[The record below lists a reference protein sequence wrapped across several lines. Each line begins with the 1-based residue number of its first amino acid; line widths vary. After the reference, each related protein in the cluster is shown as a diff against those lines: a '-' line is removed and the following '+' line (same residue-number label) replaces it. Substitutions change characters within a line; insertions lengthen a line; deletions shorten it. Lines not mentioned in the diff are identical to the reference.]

1 MQEATPDEQVDEYGR
16 VTKGPYTL
24 RNGATYTGQW
34 LDGMRDGIGTQLWP
48 DGSRYEG
55 QWRNDKANGQG
66 KLVHADGDIY
76 EGQWV
81 ADRFEGHGVILQKA
95 H

>member
-1 MQEATPDEQVDEYGR
+1 MVSQTESSFLTSHYLILGDPTADGDYRKGSRVLGKGTPDMRPGENEQVDEFGR

-55 QWRNDKANGQG
+55 
-66 KLVHADGDIY
+66 
-76 EGQWV
+76 
-81 ADRFEGHGVILQKA
+81 
-95 H
+95 

>member
-1 MQEATPDEQVDEYGR
+1 MQLIHVIYPSYLCIGKENEHEAADYRKGSRMLGKGMPEATPTADEQTDEFGR
-16 VTKGPYTL
+16 VTKGPHTL

-55 QWRNDKANGQG
+55 
-66 KLVHADGDIY
+66 
-76 EGQWV
+76 
-81 ADRFEGHGVILQKA
+81 
-95 H
+95 

>member
-55 QWRNDKANGQG
+55 
-66 KLVHADGDIY
+66 
-76 EGQWV
+76 
-81 ADRFEGHGVILQKA
+81 
-95 H
+95 